1 MISDTTI
8 AATQSLGCDLKDK
21 FKINLFIAFPAAVI
35 TVILFFYLGLNSD
48 IVTVDL
54 PKVGFEWIHTLYF
67 VIALALF
74 GVNVF
79 STLIIGTVLAGAIGY
94 IEDLFS
100 FTEFVKKTYED
111 LLV

>member
-1 MISDTTI
+1 
-8 AATQSLGCDLKDK
+8 
-21 FKINLFIAFPAAVI
+21 VI

-54 PKVGFEWIHTLYF
+54 PKVGFEWIPIYIL

-79 STLIIGTVLAGAIGY
+79 STLIIGTVLAGARLHWRI
-94 IEDLFS
+94 FS
-100 FTEFVKKTYED
+100 FTEFVQKT
-111 LLV
+111 